1 MTEIHLT
8 PQLSGHRR
16 GCQPAR
22 DRIVSQAMIG
32 AAAFILLKA
41 GVLGPESAKQPE
53 IRLAGLPTILCIG
66 RRESKNPL
74 AERGVHMQRLCER
87 NFRRIWLIGRESRR
101 YVIWITVLAENS
113 AQYPARVCRNKLM

>member
-22 DRIVSQAMIG
+22 DRIVSQAIIG

-41 GVLGPESAKQPE
+41 GVSGRESAKQAE
-53 IRLAGLPTILCIG
+53 IRLAGLPTILRIG
-66 RRESKNPL
+66 RRECKIGWQSG
-74 AERGVHMQRLCER
+74 ECTCHGCGSR
-87 NFRRIWLIGRESRR
+87 NFRG
-101 YVIWITVLAENS
+101 YG
-113 AQYPARVCRNKLM
+113 

>member
-1 MTEIHLT
+1 MTDLT

-22 DRIVSQAMIG
+22 DRIVSQAIIG

-41 GVLGPESAKQPE
+41 GVSGQESAKQAE

-66 RRESKNPL
+66 RCGSENPL
-74 AERGVHMQRLCER
+74 AERDVHMQWLWER
-87 NFRRIWLIGRESRR
+87 ELPQDMANWPG
-101 YVIWITVLAENS
+101 ITTICYLDHS
-113 AQYPARVCRNKLM
+113 FS

>member
-41 GVLGPESAKQPE
+41 GVLGPESAKQAE
-53 IRLAGLPTILCIG
+53 IRLAGLLTILCIG
-66 RRESKNPL
+66 RCESKNPL
-74 AERGVHMQRLCER
+74 AERGGHMQGLWARELPR
-87 NFRRIWLIGRESRR
+87 DMANWLG
-101 YVIWITVLAENS
+101 ITAICYLDHS
-113 AQYPARVCRNKLM
+113 FS